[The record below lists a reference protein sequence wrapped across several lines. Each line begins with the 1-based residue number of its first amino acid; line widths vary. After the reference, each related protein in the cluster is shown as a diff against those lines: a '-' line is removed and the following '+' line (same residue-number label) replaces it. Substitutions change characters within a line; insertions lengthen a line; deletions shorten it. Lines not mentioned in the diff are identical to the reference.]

1 MSTQVEAA
9 NIALLRI
16 GETPIQSFD
25 DGSDTAAVVKATFSM
40 LYRSYLSS
48 HYWPDARRKKAL
60 QGQLSPAPIN
70 EYSYAFQLPDDFLLM
85 ERVQGPHPYLLT
97 KDKRF
102 LYGNSEGVDID
113 YIAYVD
119 ISTMSEYFVDAFA
132 WKCAAEWAIPIT
144 DNSERARY
152 AREQFFDANS
162 KARLTALR
170 NQTMQA
176 IDTSILIRERW

>member
-1 MSTQVEAA
+1 MSTPVEAA

-25 DGSDTAAVVKATFSM
+25 DGSDTAAIVNATFDM

-60 QGQLSPAPIN
+60 EGQLSPAPIN
-70 EYSYAFQLPDDFLLM
+70 EYEYAFQLPDDFLIL
-85 ERVQGPHPYLLT
+85 ERVQGPHPFLLT

-119 ISTMSEYFVDAFA
+119 ISVMPEYFVDAFA
-132 WKCAAEWAIPIT
+132 WKCASEWAIPIT

-152 AREQFFDANS
+152 AREQFGIANS
-162 KARLTALR
+162 TARLTALR
-170 NQTMQA
+170 NQPPQA
-176 IDTSILIRERW
+176 IDTSILIVERY